1 MALALSRVE
10 ASAMPRVL
18 PFCNALRSDSS
29 CYWRFAGIPA
39 TVVSGSVGELLV
51 LVPAGAVTGP
61 ISVTVGSQ
69 SVASST
75 DFVVDQ
81 NAQQPRIDAIAPD
94 VVNAGATVTVT
105 GGSLYPIP
113 YQTTA
118 RIGARAGVVGSVQ
131 NTQLA
136 FVVPTLAASGKV
148 SVSTPYGMASSAQDL
163 VVLPS
168 GISPAHIAGVRRAI
182 PDAPGSM
189 DAVHLRSDGRLL

>member
-1 MALALSRVE
+1 MALSRVE

-105 GGSLYPIP
+105 GGSLYPIL

-118 RIGARAGVVGSVQ
+118 RIGA
-131 NTQLA
+131 
-136 FVVPTLAASGKV
+136 SGCAWWW
-148 SVSTPYGMASSAQDL
+148 GC
-163 VVLPS
+163 
-168 GISPAHIAGVRRAI
+168 IR
-182 PDAPGSM
+182 
-189 DAVHLRSDGRLL
+189 